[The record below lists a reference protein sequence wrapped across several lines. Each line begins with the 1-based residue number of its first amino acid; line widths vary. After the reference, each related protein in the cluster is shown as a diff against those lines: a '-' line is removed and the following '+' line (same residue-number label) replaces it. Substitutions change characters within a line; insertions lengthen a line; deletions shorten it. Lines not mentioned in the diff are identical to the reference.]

1 MFHSEFAR
9 AGRVAVLRV
18 WRQALFE
25 ILGTAE
31 TLHYV
36 IHGVDEAIA
45 NVTAAFGDRAPDKA
59 TSPAQSERPRRPD
72 AP

>member
-1 MFHSEFAR
+1 VSRSSEYGAR
-9 AGRVAVLRV
+9 LCSRSSVL
-18 WRQALFE
+18 LK
-25 ILGTAE
+25 LYT
-31 TLHYV
+31 TV

-59 TSPAQSERPRRPD
+59 ASPAQSERPRRPD